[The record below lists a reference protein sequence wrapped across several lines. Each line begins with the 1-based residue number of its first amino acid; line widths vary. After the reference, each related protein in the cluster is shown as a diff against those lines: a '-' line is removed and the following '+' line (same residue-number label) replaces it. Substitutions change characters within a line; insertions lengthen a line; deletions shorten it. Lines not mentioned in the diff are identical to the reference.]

1 MCRMAPSQSKITLT
15 PPPSNQFFV
24 PASQRP
30 RRDRPV
36 RNYNHMEN
44 GGGIDISPASSSPSP
59 SMSSTTTIESSI
71 TPDDTIVVDDVPPGH
86 DDYPSDD
93 EMEDLPVP
101 AFEDTIMMNME

>member
-1 MCRMAPSQSKITLT
+1 MAPTQSKIA
-15 PPPSNQFFV
+15 PPPPPLNQFFI

-36 RNYNHMEN
+36 RDYNHMEN
-44 GGGIDISPASSSPSP
+44 GGGIDVSPASGFPSP
-59 SMSSTTTIESSI
+59 SLSSTTVVESSS

-101 AFEDTIMMNME
+101 AFEDITMTNTEKQD